1 MTQQPAEIQ
10 VKDIDPEG
18 IVAGIIDQM
27 GWVDAINELAGVH
40 SLEQVSTGQVLKA
53 MILNGLG
60 FVAAP
65 LYLFSQ
71 FFEGKA
77 TEQMLGEVVKPEY
90 LNDDRLG
97 RALDKLY
104 ALGVTQVFTN
114 LAMKGAQQ
122 FGILTGQT
130 HLNLFDKNMKFCV
143 AGKVGKLVENS
154 NIFSGET
161 EKILVLN

>member
-10 VKDIDPEG
+10 VKDIDHLG

-27 GWVDAINELAGVH
+27 GWVDAVNELVGVH

-77 TEQMLGEVVKPEY
+77 TEHLLGEGVKPEH

-104 ALGVTQVFTN
+104 ALGVTQVFTT
-114 LAMKGAQQ
+114 LAMRGTQQ
-122 FGILTGQT
+122 FGVLIKSI
-130 HLNLFDKNMKFCV
+130 HLDSSSFHVD
-143 AGKVGKLVENS
+143 GEYRYHRVEC
-154 NIFSGET
+154 G
-161 EKILVLN
+161 